1 MNSINGIITVREN
14 TNINMSTLLTVAE
27 LSWKIQ
33 KKTILHNIN
42 FTVRKGEV
50 IGIIGPNGAGKTSL
64 LRCLTNQANI
74 LTSTNISGSIQLKSR
89 PLKQFSAKEV
99 AQHFALV
106 MQKNDTIFA
115 LSVEDVMKMGLL
127 PHKALFSL
135 DSDHDKAQ
143 IALALKEVGLSH
155 AVQSYFNQLSGGEQ
169 QRVLIA
175 RALVQASQILVLDE
189 PTNHLDVYYQHQVL
203 QLVNKLNITVI
214 MTVHDLNLASLYC
227 QRLLLLNQGELICDG
242 APKDVLAPEQ
252 LSKVFGLP
260 CRQSID
266 VMTGATQ
273 VYFYLKENCIQ
284 HNHPSKT
291 PDNTSNN
298 TQHTNTENIHGTAVH
313 QSKVSESFK

>member
-1 MNSINGIITVREN
+1 
-14 TNINMSTLLTVAE
+14 MSTLLNISG
-27 LSWKIQ
+27 LSWRIQ
-33 KKTILHNIN
+33 NKSILHNIN
-42 FTVRKGEV
+42 FSVSKGEV

-74 LTSTNISGSIQLKSR
+74 LANKDISGSVQLKNR
-89 PLKQFSAKEV
+89 PITQYSAKEV

-115 LSVEDVMKMGLL
+115 LSVQDVMKMGLL
-127 PHKALFSL
+127 PHKTLFSL

-143 IALALKEVGLSH
+143 ITLALSKVGLNH
-155 AVQSYFNQLSGGEQ
+155 ARESLFNQLSGGEQ

-175 RALVQASQILVLDE
+175 RALVQASQILILDE

-242 APKDVLAPEQ
+242 SAKEVLAPKQ
-252 LSKVFGLP
+252 LTQVFGLP
-260 CRQSID
+260 CQQSVDAI
-266 VMTGATQ
+266 TGATQ
-273 VYFYLKENCIQ
+273 VSFYFKE
-284 HNHPSKT
+284 T
-291 PDNTSNN
+291 N
-298 TQHTNTENIHGTAVH
+298 TQDSHFL
-313 QSKVSESFK
+313 ESLGE